1 MFKLIMMVMVIMMIK
16 VIMMIMMIMTIK
28 VTMMFKLIMMVML
41 IMMFKLIMMV
51 KMIQQSPACG
61 RSPQSSSPDK
71 FKETKTGFKIE
82 NFLLI

>member
-1 MFKLIMMVMVIMMIK
+1 MMIMTTKVTMMFKLIMMVMVIMMIK
-16 VIMMIMMIMTIK
+16 VIMMVMMIMTIK
-28 VTMMFKLIMMVML
+28 VTMMFKLIMMVM
-41 IMMFKLIMMV
+41 
-51 KMIQQSPACG
+51 MIQQSPACG